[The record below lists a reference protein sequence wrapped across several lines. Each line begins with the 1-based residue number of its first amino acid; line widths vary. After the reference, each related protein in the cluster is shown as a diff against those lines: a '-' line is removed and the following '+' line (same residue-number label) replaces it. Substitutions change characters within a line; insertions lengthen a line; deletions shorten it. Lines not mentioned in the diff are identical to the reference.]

1 MFYYL
6 WYYLG
11 ADYTWLNIF
20 RYITF
25 RSFLAFTLSF
35 LTVIILQ
42 PIFIRIIQAMFK
54 SGQPIRDDGPE
65 SHAVKVGT
73 PTMGGIVIIFSV
85 FLSTLLFANLDVYFI
100 WLVLMVFLGMAC
112 LGFADDWLKI
122 KHKNPKGVS
131 GKIKLLTQTSIS
143 LLVGLILLEQS
154 FPTFLNVPF
163 FKHLAIPL
171 GLFFVVF
178 TMIVIVGSSNAVN
191 LTDGL
196 DGLVIGPVITVAL
209 AFGIISYLVGNVEWS
224 RYLNITYV
232 SGAGE
237 LCIILSAVLASGLAF
252 LWYNSYP
259 AQVFMGDVGALALG
273 GLLGTIAVIVKQE
286 FLLAIA
292 GGIFVIEAVSVIM
305 QRYYYKL
312 TKKRIFRMAPIHH
325 HFELL
330 GWPEPKVIVRFWIVS
345 LMLAILALATLKLR

>member
-25 RSFLAFTLSF
+25 RSFLAFSLSF
-35 LTVIILQ
+35 LVVIFLQ
-42 PIFIRIIQAMFK
+42 PIFIRIIQGMFK

-85 FLSTLLFANLDVYFI
+85 LVSTLLFANLDVYYV
-100 WLVLMVFLGMAC
+100 WLVLMVFLGMAG

-122 KHKNPKGVS
+122 KYKNPKGVS
-131 GKIKLLTQTSIS
+131 GKIKLLTQASIS
-143 LLVGLILLEQS
+143 LLVGLILLQQA

-171 GLFFVVF
+171 GLFFVIF
-178 TMIVIVGSSNAVN
+178 TLIVIVGSSNAVN

-196 DGLVIGPVITVAL
+196 DGLVIGPVITTAL
-209 AFGIISYLVGNVEWS
+209 AFGIIAYLVGNVEWS
-224 RYLNITYV
+224 KYLNITYV

-292 GGIFVIEAVSVIM
+292 GGIFVVEAVSVIM

-345 LMLAILALATLKLR
+345 LMLAIMALATLKLR